1 MHKYKN
7 IAKGVLL
14 FTLVVFLYAF
24 SAKRNTDLPIAKTN
38 IEFVGE
44 DHLLISKNIVD
55 KLLIQNQQAVECMPK
70 DILDLN
76 ELESKISSHP
86 MIEKAE
92 VYLTVN
98 GEVRV
103 EVAQRKPLARVI
115 SEPSFYIDSRGE
127 MMPLSPEHSA
137 RVILVYGDVDASNL
151 EAVNELLQYLAQ
163 DEFLKLYVTEIILN
177 EEQQF
182 SLAMRTYD
190 FEVVVGT
197 TKDLDKKMNNFKAFY
212 QKAKKDHF
220 PVKRV
225 RSKKSLRPW
234 MLAAAMGG
242 VLLSIQ
248 FLESDI
254 TKTEDSI
261 QRHEIELA
269 FQQFQDN
276 MKKVSNH
283 LNKGTQNV
291 AYLDY
296 WNQTTQKFI
305 K

>member
-14 FTLVVFLYAF
+14 FILVVFLYAF
-24 SAKRNTDLPIAKTN
+24 SSKRNTDLPIAKTN

-137 RVILVYGDVDASNL
+137 RVILVYGNVDASNL
-151 EAVNELLQYLAQ
+151 QAINELLQYITQ
-163 DEFLKLYVTEIILN
+163 DEFLKLYVTEIIVN

-182 SLAMRTYD
+182 SLAIRTYD
-190 FEVVVGT
+190 FEVAVGT
-197 TKDLDKKMNNFKAFY
+197 TKDLDKKSIDKEMEIIKAELLNSGK
-212 QKAKKDHF
+212 QPEIAEKI
-220 PVKRV
+220 
-225 RSKKSLRPW
+225 SKGKINKFISDNT
-234 MLAAAMGG
+234 
-242 VLLSIQ
+242 LLNQIW
-248 FLESDI
+248 I
-254 TKTEDSI
+254 MDSK
-261 QRHEIELA
+261 
-269 FQQFQDN
+269 
-276 MKKVSNH
+276 KKVSDILKENDI
-283 LNKGTQNV
+283 KIV
-291 AYLDY
+291 S
-296 WNQTTQKFI
+296 FI
-305 K
+305 RYKVGEGV

>member
-151 EAVNELLQYLAQ
+151 EAVNELLQYIAQ
-163 DEFLKLYVTEIILN
+163 DDFLKLYVTEIIVN

-212 QKAKKDHF
+212 QKAKKDKLLQTYKTVNLHF
-220 PVKRV
+220 DHQVV
-225 RSKKSLRPW
+225 R
-234 MLAAAMGG
+234 
-242 VLLSIQ
+242 
-248 FLESDI
+248 
-254 TKTEDSI
+254 TK
-261 QRHEIELA
+261 
-269 FQQFQDN
+269 F
-276 MKKVSNH
+276 
-283 LNKGTQNV
+283 
-291 AYLDY
+291 
-296 WNQTTQKFI
+296 
-305 K
+305 

>member
-98 GEVRV
+98 G
-103 EVAQRKPLARVI
+103 K
-115 SEPSFYIDSRGE
+115 
-127 MMPLSPEHSA
+127 
-137 RVILVYGDVDASNL
+137 L
-151 EAVNELLQYLAQ
+151 E
-163 DEFLKLYVTEIILN
+163 
-177 EEQQF
+177 
-182 SLAMRTYD
+182 
-190 FEVVVGT
+190 
-197 TKDLDKKMNNFKAFY
+197 
-212 QKAKKDHF
+212 
-220 PVKRV
+220 
-225 RSKKSLRPW
+225 
-234 MLAAAMGG
+234 
-242 VLLSIQ
+242 
-248 FLESDI
+248 
-254 TKTEDSI
+254 
-261 QRHEIELA
+261 
-269 FQQFQDN
+269 
-276 MKKVSNH
+276 
-283 LNKGTQNV
+283 
-291 AYLDY
+291 
-296 WNQTTQKFI
+296 
-305 K
+305 

>member
-1 MHKYKN
+1 MRVNWNY
-7 IAKGVLL
+7 IKGLILL
-14 FTLVVFLYAF
+14 GLVAFLYAF
-24 SAKRNTDLPIAKTN
+24 SSQRNAAKKVSYFDVKFL
-38 IEFVGE
+38 GE
-44 DHLLISKNIVD
+44 NNLFITHDSVN
-55 KLLIQNQQAVECMPK
+55 KLLIQNNETLVNVPK

-127 MMPLSPEHSA
+127 IMPLSPEHSA

-151 EAVNELLQYLAQ
+151 EAVNELLQYIAQ
-163 DEFLKLYVTEIILN
+163 DEFLKLYVTEIIVN

-212 QKAKKDHF
+212 QKAKKDKMLDLYKSVNLQF
-220 PVKRV
+220 KNQVV
-225 RSKKSLRPW
+225 CTKK
-234 MLAAAMGG
+234 
-242 VLLSIQ
+242 
-248 FLESDI
+248 
-254 TKTEDSI
+254 
-261 QRHEIELA
+261 
-269 FQQFQDN
+269 
-276 MKKVSNH
+276 
-283 LNKGTQNV
+283 
-291 AYLDY
+291 
-296 WNQTTQKFI
+296 
-305 K
+305 

>member
-14 FTLVVFLYAF
+14 FILVVFLYAF
-24 SAKRNTDLPIAKTN
+24 SSKRNTDLPIAKTN

-92 VYLTVN
+92 VYITVN

-137 RVILVYGDVDASNL
+137 RVILVYGNVDASNL
-151 EAVNELLQYLAQ
+151 QTINELLQYITQ
-163 DEFLKLYVTEIILN
+163 DEFLKLYVTEIIVN

-182 SLAMRTYD
+182 SLAIRTYD
-190 FEVVVGT
+190 FEVAVGT

-212 QKAKKDHF
+212 QKAKKDKLLQTYKTVNLHF
-220 PVKRV
+220 DQQVV
-225 RSKKSLRPW
+225 C
-234 MLAAAMGG
+234 
-242 VLLSIQ
+242 
-248 FLESDI
+248 
-254 TKTEDSI
+254 TK
-261 QRHEIELA
+261 
-269 FQQFQDN
+269 F
-276 MKKVSNH
+276 
-283 LNKGTQNV
+283 
-291 AYLDY
+291 
-296 WNQTTQKFI
+296 
-305 K
+305 

>member
-1 MHKYKN
+1 MRVNWNY
-7 IAKGVLL
+7 IKGLILL
-14 FTLVVFLYAF
+14 GLVAFLYAF
-24 SAKRNTDLPIAKTN
+24 SSQRNAAKKVSYFDVKFL
-38 IEFVGE
+38 GE
-44 DHLLISKNIVD
+44 NNLFITHDSVN
-55 KLLIQNQQAVECMPK
+55 KLLIQNNETLVNVPK

-127 MMPLSPEHSA
+127 IMPLSPEHSA

-151 EAVNELLQYLAQ
+151 EAVNELLQYIAQ
-163 DEFLKLYVTEIILN
+163 DEFLKLYVTEIIVN

-212 QKAKKDHF
+212 QKAKKDKLLQTYKTVNLHF
-220 PVKRV
+220 DRQVV
-225 RSKKSLRPW
+225 C
-234 MLAAAMGG
+234 
-242 VLLSIQ
+242 
-248 FLESDI
+248 
-254 TKTEDSI
+254 TK
-261 QRHEIELA
+261 
-269 FQQFQDN
+269 F
-276 MKKVSNH
+276 
-283 LNKGTQNV
+283 
-291 AYLDY
+291 
-296 WNQTTQKFI
+296 
-305 K
+305 

>member
-1 MHKYKN
+1 MEPEKIKQ
-7 IAKGVLL
+7 LL
-14 FTLVVFLYAF
+14 ERY
-24 SAKRNTDLPIAKTN
+24 
-38 IEFVGE
+38 
-44 DHLLISKNIVD
+44 
-55 KLLIQNQQAVECMPK
+55 
-70 DILDLN
+70 LDGNSSLSEETQLRSYFEN
-76 ELESKISSHP
+76 SREIPSEWESFR
-86 MIEKAE
+86 MFFG
-92 VYLTVN
+92 Y
-98 GEVRV
+98 
-103 EVAQRKPLARVI
+103 
-115 SEPSFYIDSRGE
+115 
-127 MMPLSPEHSA
+127 
-137 RVILVYGDVDASNL
+137 
-151 EAVNELLQYLAQ
+151 
-163 DEFLKLYVTEIILN
+163 
-177 EEQQF
+177 
-182 SLAMRTYD
+182 
-190 FEVVVGT
+190 
-197 TKDLDKKMNNFKAFY
+197 Y

-291 AYLDY
+291 AYLNY